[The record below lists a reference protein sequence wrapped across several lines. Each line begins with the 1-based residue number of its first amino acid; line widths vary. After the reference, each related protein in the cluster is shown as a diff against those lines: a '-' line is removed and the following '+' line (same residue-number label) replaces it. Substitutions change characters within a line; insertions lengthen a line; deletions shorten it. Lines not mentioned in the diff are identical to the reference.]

1 MKWCCDGFRAHYD
14 QRHERGLFIFV
25 LPPEFPDVSTEPT
38 FSIGMRVI
46 ERNRFGE
53 LQETTKGRMTGCM
66 SLSGSMRLRF
76 CPWCGATAAKFYRNT
91 WQELLDERI
100 TDEFRLLPPAA

>member
-14 QRHERGLFIFV
+14 QRHERGFFMFV
-25 LPPEFPDVSTEPT
+25 LPPEFPKVSMEPT
-38 FSIGMRVI
+38 FHIGMRAV
-46 ERNRFGE
+46 ERSRFSE
-53 LQETTKGRMTGCM
+53 FSSATKGMSGCV
-66 SLSGSMRLRF
+66 SLSGAMCFRF
-76 CPWCGATAAKFYRNT
+76 CPWCGTTVAKFYRHT